1 MIREIIRPQQ
11 NQIILD
17 IPEDY
22 INKEV
27 ELIVFPLEEKEKDK
41 IKNKENISSLAGSLS
56 KYADP
61 SKIDLES
68 KAWKMHIIEKY
79 K

>member
-27 ELIVFPLEEKEKDK
+27 ELIVFPLEENEKDK
-41 IKNKENISSLAGSLS
+41 IKHKENILSLAGSLS

-68 KAWKMHIIEKY
+68 KAWEMHIMEKY